1 MKPRFLFLNTRAAQC
16 SIYKSG
22 VQIFNAL
29 KDAEYWDIDYVEIP
43 NFDVAALYQGT
54 VVVDGEEREPYDVY
68 IFNYHDITM
77 RGTENIMSEHFN
89 RLDGVKYSIILEME
103 PGNPYSRLFSD
114 DFDGYLVMDPT
125 YVSNHERFHAFPRP
139 IAPATVDEYQ
149 HQEIPVIGSFGF
161 ATQDKYFDRIV
172 EAAAKELN
180 AAKIKINIPKAT
192 YADPQDT
199 MFETIKQ
206 QCLAKA
212 RPGID
217 VVFTRE
223 FFSDEELIKW
233 CSRNTLNMFLYDRHM
248 PGLAAVTDQAIA
260 SGRPLL
266 VSRNTTFRHIHPYCR
281 HYPDRSITG
290 AINQH
295 ADGVRRMQEDWSWRA
310 CQERLKE
317 ILFED

>member
-1 MKPRFLFLNTRAAQC
+1 MKPRFLFLNTREANC

-29 KDAEYWDIDYVEIP
+29 EDSEYWDIDYVEIP
-43 NFDVAALYQGT
+43 NFSVPALYQGRI
-54 VVVDGEEREPYDVY
+54 VINDEEMEPYDVY

-77 RGTENIMSEHFN
+77 RGTENIRSENFV
-89 RLDGVKYSIILEME
+89 RLAGIKYSIILEME
-103 PGNPYSRLFSD
+103 PDNPYSRLFSD

-125 YVSNHERFHAFPRP
+125 FVSNHARFHAFPRP
-139 IAPATVDEYQ
+139 IPSAVVDEYQ
-149 HQEIPVIGSFGF
+149 YKDVPVIGSFGF

-180 AAKIKINIPKAT
+180 EAVIKINIPKAT

-199 MFETIKQ
+199 MYEMIRQ

-212 RPGID
+212 RPGIE
-217 VVFTRE
+217 VEFTRE
-223 FFSDEELIKW
+223 FFTDEELIKW

-266 VSRNTTFRHIHPYCR
+266 VSRNETFRHIHKYCR
-281 HYPDRSITG
+281 AYPDRSITG
-290 AINQH
+290 AIERH
-295 ADGVRRMQEDWSWRA
+295 GDAVRQMQQDWSWTS

-317 ILFED
+317 ILFEE

>member
-22 VQIFNAL
+22 VQIYEAL
-29 KDAEYWDIDYVEIP
+29 RGSEHWELDYVEIP
-43 NFDVAALYQGT
+43 NFDVAALYQGR
-54 VVVDGEEREPYDVY
+54 VVIDDVEQEPYDAY

-77 RGTENIMSEHFN
+77 RGTENILSEHFH

-125 YVSNHERFHAFPRP
+125 YVSNHDRFHAFPRP
-139 IAPATVDEYQ
+139 IPPAQVDPY
-149 HQEIPVIGSFGF
+149 IDTDVPVIGTFGF

-172 EAAAKELN
+172 EAAAKELKE
-180 AAKIKINIPKAT
+180 ARIKINIPKAT

-199 MFETIKQ
+199 MYDMIRQ
-206 QCLAKA
+206 RCLAHVRA
-212 RPGID
+212 GID
-217 VVFTRE
+217 VEFTRE
-223 FFSDEELIKW
+223 FFTDAELIRW
-233 CSRNTLNMFLYDRHM
+233 CGRNTLNMFMYDRHM

-266 VSRNTTFRHIHPYCR
+266 VSGNETFRHIHSYCPA
-281 HYPDRSITG
+281 YPDHSIAV
-290 AINQH
+290 AIDKH
-295 ADGVRRMQEDWSWRA
+295 ADAVKRMQEDWSWTS
-310 CQERLKE
+310 CQRRLKE

>member
-1 MKPRFLFLNTRAAQC
+1 MKPRFLFLNTREANC

-22 VQIFNAL
+22 LQIYSAL
-29 KDAEYWDIDYVEIP
+29 ADAEHWDMDYVEIP
-43 NFDVAALYQGT
+43 DFDVAALYQGRI
-54 VVVDGEEREPYDVY
+54 VVNDQEMEPYDVY

-77 RGTENIMSEHFN
+77 RGTENIRSENFA
-89 RLDGVKYSIILEME
+89 RLAGIKYSIILEME
-103 PGNPYSRLFSD
+103 PNNPYSRLFSD

-125 YVSNHERFHAFPRP
+125 FVSNNARFHAFPRP
-139 IAPATVDEYQ
+139 IPTAVVDEYQ
-149 HQEIPVIGSFGF
+149 HQDVPVIGSFGF

-180 AAKIKINIPKAT
+180 EAKIKINIPKAS

-199 MFETIKQ
+199 MYEMIRQ
-206 QCLAKA
+206 SCLSKA
-212 RPGID
+212 RPGIE
-217 VVFTRE
+217 VEFTRE
-223 FFSDEELIKW
+223 FFTDEELIRW
-233 CSRNTLNMFLYDRHM
+233 CSRNTLNMFMYDRHM

-266 VSRNTTFRHIHPYCR
+266 VSRNETFRHIHSYCR
-281 HYPDRSITG
+281 AYPDRSITG
-290 AINQH
+290 AIEKH
-295 ADGVRRMQEDWSWRA
+295 ADAVRRMQEDWSWTS

>member
-1 MKPRFLFLNTRAAQC
+1 MKPRFLFLNTRAANC

-22 VQIFNAL
+22 VQIHQAL
-29 KDAEYWDIDYVEIP
+29 VGSDAWTLDYVEIP
-43 NFDVAALYQGT
+43 NFDVAALYQGRI
-54 VVVDGEEREPYDVY
+54 VIDGEEREPYDVY

-77 RGTENIMSEHFN
+77 RGTENILSEHFT
-89 RLDGVKYSIILEME
+89 RLGGVKYSIILEME

-125 YVSNHERFHAFPRP
+125 YVSNHDRFHSFPRP
-139 IAPATVDEYQ
+139 IAPALVDEY
-149 HQEIPVIGSFGF
+149 IDADVPVIGSFGF

-172 EAAAKELN
+172 EAAARELN
-180 AAKIKINIPKAT
+180 QARIKINIPRAT

-199 MFETIKQ
+199 MYDMIRQ
-206 QCLAKA
+206 QCLAKT
-212 RPGID
+212 RPGIE
-217 VVFTRE
+217 VEFTRD
-223 FFSDEELIKW
+223 FFTDEELIRW

-266 VSRNTTFRHIHPYCR
+266 VSRNSTFRHIHSYCR
-281 HYPDRSITG
+281 AYPDRSIVG
-290 AINQH
+290 AIAQH
-295 ADGVRRMQEDWSWRA
+295 SEAVKKMQEDWSWVA
-310 CQERLKE
+310 CQQRLTE